1 MNKINF
7 AVTQGDVDIENVLV
21 SEKISSSEKKYKY
34 FFGYFDNNHKVT
46 PWHIMHQKMST
57 YLKRYDRKTKWM
69 YFFIND
75 DDLLQKYNT
84 IWDK

>member
-46 PWHIMHQKMST
+46 P
-57 YLKRYDRKTKWM
+57 
-69 YFFIND
+69 
-75 DDLLQKYNT
+75 
-84 IWDK
+84 